1 MKCPNPEMHE
11 KEHNEKLTAII
22 RQEIVKSGGALSFAQ
37 FMELAL
43 YAPGHGYYAA
53 GKHKLGAGGD
63 FLTAPEISPLFA
75 KSIARQCQQI
85 ANELPSYDILEFGA
99 GSGVFAKDLL
109 LALEKRRALPEH
121 YYILE
126 LSPDLRDRQQR
137 LLQSECPQFFSRIQ
151 WLDQLPSSPIEGV
164 IFANEVMDA
173 MPVHVFHIQND
184 QIKERV
190 VIWQND
196 QFCFASRAPETPGL
210 KLQCEALREL
220 YHLPNNYQSEVHLF
234 LSAWINGVADVL
246 KKGVILLID
255 YGYGRSE
262 YYHPDRGMGTLM
274 CYSHHRKHDNPLINV
289 GLQDI
294 TAHVDFTTVI
304 ESADEASC
312 KLAGFTT
319 QAAFLTACGLLEIA
333 EEKNIL
339 SAKEK
344 FQQAQDIKKLLFPSE
359 MGEIIKVMAL
369 SKAWDVP
376 LIGFLLLDRRR
387 DL

>member
-11 KEHNEKLTAII
+11 KEHSEKLTAKI
-22 RQEIVKSGGALSFAQ
+22 RQEIVKLGGRLSFAQ

-43 YAPGHGYYAA
+43 YAPGLGYYAA
-53 GKHKLGAGGD
+53 GKHKLGPAGD
-63 FLTAPEISPLFA
+63 FLTAPEISSLFA

-85 ANELPSYDILEFGA
+85 AEQLAHYDILEFGA
-99 GSGVFAKDLL
+99 GSGVFAKDIL
-109 LALEKRRALPEH
+109 LALEAMGALPEH
-121 YYILE
+121 YFILE
-126 LSPDLRDRQQR
+126 VSSDLRDRQKH

-151 WLDQLPSSPIEGV
+151 WLDHLPSSPIQGI

-173 MPVHVFHIQND
+173 LPVHTFEIQHDN
-184 QIKERV
+184 IKERF
-190 VIWQND
+190 VIWQQD
-196 QFCFASRAPETPGL
+196 QFCWESREPVTPGL
-210 KLQCEALREL
+210 KLQCEALRET
-220 YHLPNNYQSEVHLF
+220 YALPNNYQSEIHLF
-234 LSAWINGVADVL
+234 LSAWIHSVADVL
-246 KKGVILLID
+246 KKGVILLLD

-274 CYSHHRKHDNPLINV
+274 CYSQHRKHDNPFISV

-304 ESADEASC
+304 ESGDASGC

-333 EEKNIL
+333 EKQNDL

-344 FQQAQDIKKLLFPSE
+344 FQQGLAIKKLLFPSE
-359 MGEIIKVMAL
+359 MGEIIKVMGL

-376 LIGFLLLDRRR
+376 LIGFSLLDRRR